1 MLTLSVVLKSVFSNS
16 ATCSNSSLY
25 GSDDNKAL
33 DDRSNIYLYSAFH
46 RPNSHK
52 VLNNSEDMILHNKT
66 ENEKYYMQRKIM
78 TVYLLWQM

>member
-33 DDRSNIYLYSAFH
+33 DDRSNIYLY